1 MNCFYFQYIVC
12 TVRVLFREV
21 TELCTYVY
29 YVREVIT
36 LVSISPTPVVLIVK
50 KVIPIEEEYYFYIN
64 NTRCEKLPVTP
75 IVEVIVKKLQ
85 KSNYYC
91 GRRDSCILDKMP
103 IVLSM
108 KKSNFHIVE
117 EGSPPMTLI
126 IHCGTIDSHIPP
138 WKQESHCGCVPHSG
152 QLIHHDKS

>member
-1 MNCFYFQYIVC
+1 M
-12 TVRVLFREV
+12 FREV

-64 NTRCEKLPVTP
+64 NTRCEKLPVTLF
-75 IVEVIVKKLQ
+75 VEVIVKKLQ
-85 KSNYYC
+85 KSNSYC
-91 GRRDSCILDKMP
+91 GRRDSHILDKMP

-108 KKSNFHIVE
+108 KKSNFI
-117 EGSPPMTLI
+117 L
-126 IHCGTIDSHIPP
+126 
-138 WKQESHCGCVPHSG
+138 WKKGVLP
-152 QLIHHDKS
+152 